1 MVLIM
6 KSELCRI
13 DWLGEEYRVESF
25 EGNLCS
31 ISFKKCWVQEDDELY
46 DIACACNEFNDEV
59 LNLLREVVVRVK
71 PEVVIATV
79 VPFYRPA
86 GPWYY
91 YDVPPR
97 AMWVKSDSIASLI
110 WSPTALALA
119 LILEAISR
127 ALEAKGRSVNV
138 NLIIKMIQTR
148 QLVDPESLSGEL
160 KRLAL
165 EGLVEKI
172 GDGYLILNPTPPS
185 DMKYYCKYF
194 MEEEG

>member
-6 KSELCRI
+6 RSELCRI

-25 EGNLCS
+25 EGNLRS
-31 ISFKKCWVQEDDELY
+31 ISFKKCWVQEDELY
-46 DIACACNEFNDEV
+46 DIACACRRFNDKV

-71 PEVVIATV
+71 PEVVVATV

-127 ALEAKGRSVNV
+127 VLEAKGRSVNV

-148 QLVDPESLSGEL
+148 QLVDPESLSEEL

-165 EGLVEKI
+165 EGSVEKI
-172 GDGYLILNPTPPS
+172 EDGYLILNPTPPS

-194 MEEEG
+194 IS